1 MRHRHLSALA
11 ASAAA
16 LVAVS
21 ARAQSSTSFG
31 APAAP
36 GTQEAE
42 PQAPKPTPRPEER
55 ASPKAAANGTRLP
68 AAVPTGTVVWPH
80 DPALAALEAERD
92 ALEMVDHSARLG
104 VEESSRRIGAMHAF
118 IDRND
123 LESRWSQFSRGYVP
137 TLDQLTFD
145 EAVARAK
152 SHGAGDPPAP
162 ATNDVDHLE
171 QAIAVEAGVARNSW
185 NLLNRNRRAVDAL
198 TAFLLKEDL
207 LDDYMGWAPG
217 FMRSMGWK
225 PTPPAPGTAPDP
237 DAVRK
242 RGVQLEWDRAQ
253 RERRAQA
260 PAAPAIVATQLPGG
274 APPAVPVQNGTVP
287 APVDLGASPAR
298 SIYSN
303 SWWNGYADPYYDT
316 CGFPGRDPN
325 LSTAMADDPKTYGYA
340 PEAYTYRAWPMFWD
354 LGPNAYPAYG
364 MFPGGAAGGVGFG
377 GAVGGAGFGGAV
389 GGGR

>member
-1 MRHRHLSALA
+1 MRTRHAAITIAAGALTVLPA
-11 ASAAA
+11 GACP
-16 LVAVS
+16 
-21 ARAQSSTSFG
+21 QSTTSFG

-36 GTQEAE
+36 GSAE
-42 PQAPKPTPRPEER
+42 PAPQAPSPSPRPPEQAVPAGTPRLAP
-55 ASPKAAANGTRLP
+55 
-68 AAVPTGTVVWPH
+68 AVPTGTVVWPH
-80 DPALAALEAERD
+80 DPALVALEAERE
-92 ALEMVDHSARLG
+92 ALEMVDHASRLG

-118 IDRND
+118 IDRRD

-145 EAVARAK
+145 DAVARAK
-152 SHGAGDPPAP
+152 SHGAGTAPAP
-162 ATNDVDHLE
+162 GTNDVDHLE
-171 QAIAVEAGVARNSW
+171 QAVAVEAGVARSSW
-185 NLLNRNRRAVDAL
+185 NLLNRNRRTVDAL

-225 PTPPAPGTAPDP
+225 PTPPAPGTDPDP
-237 DAVRK
+237 EAVRK

-260 PAAPAIVATQLPGG
+260 ASAPPAIVATQLPAG
-274 APPAVPVQNGTVP
+274 APPAVPDQNGVVP

-298 SIYSN
+298 SVYSN

-316 CGFPGRDPN
+316 SGFPGRDPN
-325 LSTAMADDPKTYGYA
+325 LSVPMADDPKTYGYA
-340 PEAYTYRAWPMFWD
+340 PEAYTYRAWPAFWE
-354 LGPNAYPAYG
+354 LGPNAYPAFG

-377 GAVGGAGFGGAV
+377 GAAGGAGFGGAA